1 MDNVTRLI
9 VLSVKGAQS
18 SRWNRRMEIVHD
30 AANRRIARNFTAK
43 QQQENAKKTLR
54 QLSSHNITFSST
66 CSIPMRTFHG
76 ITNEVIFSVSSRKF
90 PDFPGQW
97 EAAANDIK
105 NAESKLTMKIHIS
118 TTMCRKKSLDNTR
131 VMMYSDVASIWRWTG
146 VGYALP
152 SKRFL

>member
-1 MDNVTRLI
+1 MDNVTRLLYCPNEVGATKAAGGI
-9 VLSVKGAQS
+9 KGWRLSTMQP
-18 SRWNRRMEIVHD
+18 
-30 AANRRIARNFTAK
+30 TAESLGISLPNSG
-43 QQQENAKKTLR
+43 ENAKKTLR
-54 QLSSHNITFSST
+54 QLSSQNITFSST

-105 NAESKLTMKIHIS
+105 NAESKLTMKIHIA
-118 TTMCRKKSLDNTR
+118 TTICRKKSLDNTR
-131 VMMYSDVASIWRWTG
+131 VMYSDIASIWRWTG